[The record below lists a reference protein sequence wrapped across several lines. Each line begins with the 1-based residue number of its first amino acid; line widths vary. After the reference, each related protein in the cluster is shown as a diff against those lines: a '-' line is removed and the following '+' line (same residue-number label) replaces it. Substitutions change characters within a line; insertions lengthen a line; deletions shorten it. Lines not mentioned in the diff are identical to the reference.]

1 MNKEEILKK
10 SREEGNDEGLK
21 EVENN
26 GRKLG
31 EMAFTLVFIFI
42 LIINSLNGKS
52 SYAPMAMFW
61 AFLAAEAYPKF
72 KFTKQKVYLISIF
85 AGSIANV
92 AYLINFVIET
102 IG

>member
-10 SREEGNDEGLK
+10 SRKERNDEGLL
-21 EVENN
+21 EAENK

-31 EMAFTLVFIFI
+31 YIAFSLVCFFI
-42 LIINSLNGKS
+42 LTVDFLNGKS

-61 AFLAAEAYPKF
+61 AFLAAESYPKF
-72 KFTKQKVYLISIF
+72 KFTKQKECLVLTF
-85 AGSIANV
+85 AGSISCV
-92 AYLINFVIET
+92 YYLINFVIET

>member
-10 SREEGNDEGLK
+10 SRKERNDEGLL
-21 EVENN
+21 EAENN

-31 EMAFTLVFIFI
+31 YMVFSLVFIFI
-42 LIINSLNGKS
+42 LTINFLNGKS

-72 KFTKQKVYLISIF
+72 KFTKQKVYLVSTF
-85 AGSIANV
+85 AGSIASV
-92 AYLINFVIET
+92 LYLINFVIET

>member
-10 SREEGNDEGLK
+10 SREENNDEGLI

-31 EMAFTLVFIFI
+31 EMAFTLMFIFI
-42 LIINSLNGKS
+42 LIINFSNGKS

-61 AFLAAEAYPKF
+61 AFLAAESYPKF
-72 KFTKQKVYLISIF
+72 KFTKKKAYLFSTFAGLIASIVYLIS
-85 AGSIANV
+85 
-92 AYLINFVIET
+92 FVIET